1 MCRALE
7 HRAFVW
13 TLALGAC
20 GGGGLEQAADG
31 NDGASSS
38 GDDGVGPTTLPPM
51 MTTAS
56 ATTMDGT
63 MGGGDATDTSA
74 PTTGDPTTSA
84 GTTDPGE
91 DTGTDGSG
99 PGDTGESSDGA
110 TATTGV
116 RDCADQDEGSTYPL
130 VVTGSTGGRADDIT
144 PGCGA
149 GDGPELVIRWTAPAA
164 GTYVVDTMGSSY
176 DTILSVQSDC
186 DGSEIACDDDID
198 GGNLDSALT
207 VDLLEDE
214 SVVIVVDGANGSGDF
229 VLHVTWQGYGN
240 CLDFPLEVVCGPD
253 EACFSNASIGVCGV
267 FQCEDVG
274 DCPPPPPDG
283 TAVVV
288 CRDIGGTP
296 SIDDCGL
303 DCSGGATCPT
313 GMSCAGNDICYW

>member
-31 NDGASSS
+31 NDGESSS

-74 PTTGDPTTSA
+74 PTTGDPTTA
-84 GTTDPGE
+84 TTTDPGE
-91 DTGTDGSG
+91 DTGSDGSG
-99 PGDTGESSDGA
+99 PGESSDGA
-110 TATTGV
+110 SATTGLG
-116 RDCADQDEGSTYPL
+116 DCADQDEGSTYPL
-130 VVTGSTGGRADDIT
+130 VVTGSTTGRADDIT
-144 PGCGA
+144 PGCGT
-149 GDGPELVIRWTAPAA
+149 GDGPEIVIRWTAPAA
-164 GTYVVDTMGSSY
+164 GTYVVDTIGSSF
-176 DTILSVQSDC
+176 DTILSVRSDC
-186 DGSEIACDDDID
+186 DGSEIACDDDIEAGD
-198 GGNLDSALT
+198 LDSALT
-207 VDLLEDE
+207 VELLEDE
-214 SVVIVVDGANGSGDF
+214 SVVIVVDGSNGSGDF

-240 CLDFPLEVVCGPD
+240 CLDFPLEVVCGPG

-296 SIDDCGL
+296 RIDDCGL

-313 GMSCAGNDICYW
+313 GMSCQGNDICYW